1 MRDRIGIFGGSFDP
15 VHNGH
20 ISVIKSFLNS
30 HLLDRIRVLLT
41 PYPPHKKSDQQSSYQ
56 HRLNMLE
63 IAVKNLKNVDISDLE
78 TRLPQ
83 PSYTLQTIDYLKTNE
98 PDNLFF
104 LCIGEDSVVNF
115 SEWYRFEEIL
125 KKVTLVVAERPGFD
139 KRNVSADILEKT
151 IFVEHTPVNISS
163 TEIRKGKAGNG
174 ENALPEEVKMYIKK
188 HGLYLN
194 MET

>member
-30 HLLDRIRVLLT
+30 NLLDRIIVMLT
-41 PYPPHKKSDQQSSYQ
+41 PYPPHKKSDLQTSYQ

-63 IAVKNLKNVDISDLE
+63 IAVKNLEYVSISDLE

-83 PSYTLQTIDYLKTNE
+83 PSYTLQTINYLKENE

-104 LCIGEDSVVNF
+104 LCIGEDSIVNF
-115 SEWYRFEEIL
+115 NKWYHFEEIL
-125 KKVTLVVAERPGFD
+125 EKVTLVVAERPGFN
-139 KRNVSADILEKT
+139 KRRADPKILERT
-151 IFVEHTPVNISS
+151 IFVEHKPVDISS
-163 TEIRKGKAGNG
+163 TEIRGHESGKI
-174 ENALPEEVKMYIKK
+174 ENAVPAEVRMYIQK
-188 HGLYLN
+188 HSLYSH
-194 MET
+194 TK

>member
-30 HLLDRIRVLLT
+30 NLLDRVSVMLT
-41 PYPPHKKSDQQSSYQ
+41 PYPPHKKSDLQTSYQ

-63 IAVKNLKNVDISDLE
+63 IAVKNLEYVSISDLE

-83 PSYTLQTIDYLKTNE
+83 PSYTLQTINYLKEIE

-104 LCIGEDSVVNF
+104 LCIGEDSIVNF
-115 SEWYRFEEIL
+115 NKWYHFEEIL
-125 KKVTLVVAERPGFD
+125 EKVTLVVAERPGFN
-139 KRNVSADILEKT
+139 KRRADPKILERT
-151 IFVEHTPVNISS
+151 IFVEHKPVDISS
-163 TEIRKGKAGNG
+163 TEIRENESGKN
-174 ENALPEEVKMYIKK
+174 ENAVPAEVEMYIQK
-188 HGLYLN
+188 HSLYSHTN
-194 MET
+194 